1 MRFFAKYDP
10 QGQLIAV
17 GCGNGGV
24 EITPQE
30 YEAIRC
36 DILAKA
42 AAREEEA

>member
-10 QGQLIAV
+10 QGRLIAV

-30 YEAIRC
+30 YEQIRRE
-36 DILAKA
+36 IIVRA
-42 AAREEEA
+42 AERTEEG